1 MIWKLKNAHALRQLG
16 LIPEFVSAA
25 DPRPA
30 REQFNTNY
38 AHGGGWRP
46 FQGFTRTKAGLEYP
60 DDPAMK
66 LLASTHLRDELI
78 EVYQYSWVCIVQPDG
93 SYEISRMD

>member
-1 MIWKLKNAHALRQLG
+1 MIWKLKNARALCQLG
-16 LIPEFVSAA
+16 FIPEFVSYA

-46 FQGFTRTKAGLEYP
+46 FSGFTRTKAGLEYP

-78 EVYQYSWVCIVQPDG
+78 EVYQYSWVCVVQPDG